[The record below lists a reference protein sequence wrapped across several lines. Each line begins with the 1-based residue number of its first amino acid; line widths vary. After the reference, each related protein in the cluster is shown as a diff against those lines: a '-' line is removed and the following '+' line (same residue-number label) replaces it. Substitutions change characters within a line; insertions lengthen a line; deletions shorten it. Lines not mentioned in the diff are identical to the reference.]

1 MEEIHICQHCGKDRM
16 AWPHCLSG
24 QYTVK
29 EGYHLLKKKEEGNR
43 IKKPSSSHCV
53 DEKLWKIIW
62 CLKTLPKV
70 KMFLWRACRNLL
82 VTNQNLCKKKIKD
95 DPMCIVCGNEIES
108 VEHIL
113 STCEGVRN
121 VWFGLNF
128 CFRINKVL
136 ITTMDEWLVGIEGL
150 RSPSRWSAPAEGWM
164 VASCDGTFNYGAEG
178 SRNWGCYQEFCWSG
192 SGIKSL
198 KASSAIEVEALAVQE
213 GLFVAGRKVEIDSE
227 ILQKEITLTKG
238 TNKVRQEHS
247 EDMSISSAFSIIFE
261 RRPELRSNV
270 ITVIQYRFTHF
281 LFYNFESGNIQN
293 LIVNLQVARAC
304 T

>member
-1 MEEIHICQHCGKDRM
+1 MDAIRPWISEDIARAMEEIHICQHCGKDRM

-150 RSPSRWSAPAEGWM
+150 VSKENTQQLLM
-164 VASCDGTFNYGAEG
+164 KVAFT
-178 SRNWGCYQEFCWSG
+178 CWHIWKARCKLIFQNESWNPG
-192 SGIKSL
+192 QIIWAVNAAVRELDTIKLPGIKM
-198 KASSAIEVEALAVQE
+198 
-213 GLFVAGRKVEIDSE
+213 
-227 ILQKEITLTKG
+227 KEKS
-238 TNKVRQEHS
+238 KQMEC
-247 EDMSISSAFSIIFE
+247 
-261 RRPELRSNV
+261 SN
-270 ITVIQYRFTHF
+270 
-281 LFYNFESGNIQN
+281 
-293 LIVNLQVARAC
+293 
-304 T
+304 